1 MRHLSLTI
9 NNNLL
14 YFSKTCRKYFMF
26 SDKKEKN
33 LLFIVSSNNDL
44 TKILSVPAKHNIF
57 MRGSSKKWIMKVDLI
72 YLAYWQ
78 KFYALAAPSKIRLY
92 LCLKCLA
99 EIYCKCILI
108 SLMHF
113 SHFNFSVQLTSH
125 YYCNYYNIWILF
137 YMKIISVQQNKACNC
152 LTDI

>member
-1 MRHLSLTI
+1 MRLLLRFFFLFYFWLCWVLVAVGRLSKMRHLSLTI

-57 MRGSSKKWIMKVDLI
+57 MRGSSKK
-72 YLAYWQ
+72 
-78 KFYALAAPSKIRLY
+78 
-92 LCLKCLA
+92 
-99 EIYCKCILI
+99 
-108 SLMHF
+108 
-113 SHFNFSVQLTSH
+113 
-125 YYCNYYNIWILF
+125 
-137 YMKIISVQQNKACNC
+137 
-152 LTDI
+152 